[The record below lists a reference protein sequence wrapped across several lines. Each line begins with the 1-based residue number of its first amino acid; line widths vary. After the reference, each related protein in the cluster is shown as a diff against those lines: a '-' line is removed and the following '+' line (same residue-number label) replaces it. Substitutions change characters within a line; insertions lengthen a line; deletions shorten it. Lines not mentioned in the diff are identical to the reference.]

1 MTHKESL
8 LAALAKEDEQV
19 LAVAYLYAQNVQKYG
34 VDITQAAMT
43 AVQNVAMI
51 NRVYAVAYA
60 DAMKQFSLGAK
71 DETTT
76 V

>member
-1 MTHKESL
+1 MTDKESL
-8 LAALAKEDEQV
+8 LAALAKEDKQV
-19 LAVAYLYAQNVQKYG
+19 LAVAYLYAQNAQKYG

-60 DAMKQFSLGAK
+60 DALKQFSSGVK